1 MISVSK
7 KENYGYF
14 YCVYNN
20 LKDPFPF
27 VLHEGEKTP
36 TVDSRC
42 TIYHVG
48 LMTRKQDFKHSLLI
62 HPQKE
67 K

>member
-7 KENYGYF
+7 KEHYGYF

-20 LKDPFPF
+20 LKDPFQF

-36 TVDSRC
+36 MVDSRC
-42 TIYHVG
+42 TIYHV
-48 LMTRKQDFKHSLLI
+48 
-62 HPQKE
+62 
-67 K
+67 